1 MKKIIDWLFNAPVT
15 GNVNIF
21 MLRFMVGTIFF
32 WEGILKFVYTNQGV
46 GRFTKLGMPFPDKMA
61 TFIALV
67 EIIIG
72 FALVIGLYTRV
83 SALVLAFEMIVAILM
98 TKVDIYF
105 GTSPLPLPVV
115 PPQVG
120 IWALLHEI
128 RTDYALLITSVFIAL
143 EGPGKISFDDRLD
156 KKKYSIAL

>member
-1 MKKIIDWLFNAPVT
+1 MKKIIDWLSNPPVEGNA
-15 GNVNIF
+15 NIF

-46 GRFTKLGMPFPDKMA
+46 GRFTKLGMPFPDKTA
-61 TFIALV
+61 TFIALL
-67 EIIIG
+67 EIVLG
-72 FALVIGLYTRV
+72 LTLVLGLYSRI
-83 SALVLAFEMIVAILM
+83 SALVLAFEMVVAILM
-98 TKVDIYF
+98 TKVDLYF

-128 RTDYALLITSVFIAL
+128 RTDYALLVTAVFIAL
-143 EGPGKISFDDRLD
+143 EGPGKFSFDYRL
-156 KKKYSIAL
+156 KKRSYSVAL